1 MPEYDLHGYKLDQA
15 MKFVESLIDKI
26 RLEGREEVVKIIT
39 GRGVIRSKLIDYFK
53 NYQIHFDFEM
63 GNDGALIV
71 EID

>member
-1 MPEYDLHGYKLDQA
+1 MPEYDLHGYKLDEA
-15 MKFVESLIDKI
+15 IKFVQSLIDKT
-26 RLEGREEVVKIIT
+26 RLDGREEVVKIIT

-53 NYQIHFDFEM
+53 TYQIHVQFEM